1 MDCYSISSD
10 LQSLTDADNDGW
22 CDTYDNSG
30 GAVTSGTNLPEPDT
44 DGDGIVN
51 SRDIDSD
58 NDGIPDILE
67 AGGVD
72 ADGDGFPES
81 LVDTDADGIIDEY
94 DPDFDG
100 IFGTDVGQSSN
111 PLILTSG
118 DNGDGTPVSYVGGDA
133 DQDDV
138 LNHLDLDADN
148 DGIADIIEVG
158 GVDTDNNGLVDTA
171 TDTDQD
177 GYADTFDEDNSGT
190 SITSTGA
197 DSSTDGR
204 PDSYEDDADS
214 DVVPNFL
221 DADADNDGLPDNLE
235 AQPTAS
241 YTAAG
246 STDTD
251 GDGILN
257 EYEAAFLSP
266 TNTDSNG
273 EADYLDS
280 DSDGDGYLDRDE
292 AWDAYDD
299 GDAINDES
307 CNADA
312 DGDGIL
318 NCYDAN
324 DGDNTNV
331 TISRTPP
338 NDNGFNG
345 TDYTGSQTSTG
356 TGPATIYPNNGGVLA
371 EPDWRDASGCTVSP
385 QLVYPITGTD
395 NLFNESLGKHEINP
409 NATGKI
415 RATGYC
421 EDLITAGWNY
431 YYSPLNSDQ
440 LIFAINHGANTTPI
454 DYIEL
459 RRANVSDRQSTSGSQ
474 GYFVLGRDWFVKTI
488 DDAALTANVNIRF
501 YFDPTDSTSFYSEAS
516 DFATDEGGVLG
527 SVTWFKVDNSWEGT
541 DIDPGTGLSGLAG
554 YTTLTPA
561 SYGEE
566 SGLHY
571 VQFDNLSSFSG
582 GGAIVPVTGVLPVE
596 LLSFQGKQVN
606 DQIIL
611 NWVTATEVNSA
622 SFELQRFSDTF
633 FSKIGE
639 VEAAGLSSEL
649 IQYEFVDRSAS
660 FDQRSII
667 YRMKQ
672 IDLDGSFTFS
682 PSIEVLVDQNAIS
695 EKIRTYPNPATD
707 ELTISYNSLLKG
719 EINLSIYDLNGRV
732 IHRETR
738 ESQVG
743 VLNMKIDVARFGAGI
758 YLLALEQEGVPQKLI
773 FQIKKKLSQ
782 PHFITILIKPN
793 KANCNINEIEGESY
807 IYRSS

>member
-1 MDCYSISSD
+1 
-10 LQSLTDADNDGW
+10 
-22 CDTYDNSG
+22 
-30 GAVTSGTNLPEPDT
+30 
-44 DGDGIVN
+44 
-51 SRDIDSD
+51 
-58 NDGIPDILE
+58 
-67 AGGVD
+67 
-72 ADGDGFPES
+72 
-81 LVDTDADGIIDEY
+81 
-94 DPDFDG
+94 
-100 IFGTDVGQSSN
+100 
-111 PLILTSG
+111 
-118 DNGDGTPVSYVGGDA
+118 
-133 DQDDV
+133 
-138 LNHLDLDADN
+138 
-148 DGIADIIEVG
+148 
-158 GVDTDNNGLVDTA
+158 
-171 TDTDQD
+171 
-177 GYADTFDEDNSGT
+177 
-190 SITSTGA
+190 
-197 DSSTDGR
+197 
-204 PDSYEDDADS
+204 SYEDDADS

-221 DADADNDGLPDNLE
+221 DADADNDGLPDNME

-257 EYEAAFLSP
+257 EYESSFLSP

-292 AWDAYDD
+292 AWDVYDD

-307 CNADA
+307 CNSDA

-331 TISRTPP
+331 TISRIPP

-345 TDYTGSQTSTG
+345 SDYTGSQTSTG
-356 TGPATIYPNNGGVLA
+356 TGLATIYPNNGGVLA

-395 NLFNESLGKHEINP
+395 NLFNESSGKHEVNP
-409 NATGKI
+409 SATGKI

-488 DDAALTANVNIRF
+488 DDAALTANVNVRF
-501 YFDPTDSTSFYSEAS
+501 YFDPTDSTTFYTEAS

-541 DIDPGTGLSGLAG
+541 DINPGTGLNGLAG

-596 LLSFQGKQVN
+596 LLSFQGKQI
-606 DQIIL
+606 DREILL
-611 NWVTATEVNSA
+611 NWATATEVNSE
-622 SFELQRFSDTF
+622 SFELERFADSNF
-633 FSKIGE
+633 VKIGE
-639 VEAAGLSSEL
+639 VEAAGISSET
-649 IQYEFVDRSAS
+649 ITYEFIDRDLPSNR
-660 FDQRSII
+660 RSLV
-667 YRMKQ
+667 YRLKQ
-672 IDLDGSFTFS
+672 IDIDGSFTYS
-682 PSIEVLVDQNAIS
+682 NSIEVALLENLWNNRIKVF
-695 EKIRTYPNPATD
+695 PNPATD
-707 ELTISYNSLLKG
+707 QLNITYEA
-719 EINLSIYDLNGRV
+719 INQGVVNLEVFDLNGRRV
-732 IHRETR
+732 IQENQKAN
-738 ESQVG
+738 SQLNSYYLDISQLEVG
-743 VLNMKIDVARFGAGI
+743 F
-758 YLLALEQEGVPQKLI
+758 YLLSVEQEGNQQRILFQVQK
-773 FQIKKKLSQ
+773 
-782 PHFITILIKPN
+782 
-793 KANCNINEIEGESY
+793 
-807 IYRSS
+807 